1 LELRLPSA
9 IRIASHLTIW
19 LVVIVPAA
27 VLAAHGWRPTED
39 DAMTALRSWW
49 VFSDH
54 TPLVGMASTA
64 VSGSHQAFGLGPL
77 QFWLLAIPVHLD
89 RSQGLLWGAYFWCG
103 LVLSLAIEAAWKTRG
118 WVGSLA
124 VALVTIDLAWRT
136 PTFNDLVTNPNFG
149 LVFLVATVAFA
160 WAVAEG
166 KLQWWPVMVF
176 SGSVAAQSHLF
187 YLFPAVALVV
197 TAPLIAIAVHRPPR
211 YRWLGVGLVLGA
223 FCWVVPIGQEVFGHP
238 GNISVLLGGQS
249 AHVGIGFGLRTLSM
263 AGSAHP
269 IWGSSYPYFIAVTN
283 RATDYVNRFSTA
295 WGVVVL
301 LLPIAVAVIAWWRG
315 RRPLAIVATIGAVLA
330 VTTLVTFSSFPAGTE
345 LGASVYLI
353 PSLWLVGMVVWIV
366 FIWAAVEVSV
376 AAWQPRTPTL
386 AIVVALLALG
396 LVTVKGTM
404 SVYSG
409 AISEAPGISVFAPLD
424 SSIAHAIER
433 NVSRKP
439 TVLITVHPDVMRL
452 TNGPFR
458 IYVPDYWGIGW
469 LLVADGWRPALPS
482 GQWADASGLTL
493 PKYASWTTAMVQ
505 LQQDRLVLA
514 GIRIG
519 HLHRST
525 RRSKVAGRG

>member
-1 LELRLPSA
+1 VWEFRLPSA
-9 IRIASHLTIW
+9 TRIASHLTIW

-49 VFSDH
+49 VFSDR

-77 QFWLLAIPVHLD
+77 QFWLLAIPVRLS
-89 RSQGLLWGAYFWCG
+89 RSQGILWGSYFWCG

-124 VALVTIDLAWRT
+124 VALVTIDLAWQT
-136 PTFNDLVTNPNFG
+136 PTFNDLVANPNFG
-149 LVFLVATVAFA
+149 RVFLVATVAFA
-160 WAVAEG
+160 WTVAEG
-166 KLQWWPVMVF
+166 SLQWWPVMVL

-187 YLFPAVALVV
+187 YLIPAVVLVV

-223 FCWVVPIGQEVFGHP
+223 ACWVAPIGQEVFGHP
-238 GNISVLLGGQS
+238 GNISVLLGGKG
-249 AHVGIGFGLRTLSM
+249 AHAGLGFGLRTLSM

-269 IWGSSYPYFIAVTN
+269 IWLSPFPYLIAISN
-283 RATDYVNRFSTA
+283 GAIEYINRFSTA

-330 VTTLVTFSSFPAGTE
+330 LTTLVTFSSFPAGTE
-345 LGASVYLI
+345 LGATVYLI

-366 FIWAAVEVSV
+366 FIWAAVEFSV
-376 AAWQPRTPTL
+376 AAWKPRTTTL

-404 SVYSG
+404 SAYSSV
-409 AISEAPGISVFAPLD
+409 ISRAPEFSVDVPLD
-424 SSIAHAIER
+424 GSIAHAIER

-439 TVLITVHPDVMRL
+439 TVLVTVYPDVMRL
-452 TNGPFR
+452 TTGPVR
-458 IYVPDYWGIGW
+458 IYEPDYWGIGW
-469 LLVADGWRPALPS
+469 LLVADGWRPALPN
-482 GQWADASGLTL
+482 GVWAQASGLTL
-493 PKYASWTTAMVQ
+493 PNKAAWTVASVQ
-505 LQQDRLVLA
+505 LQRDRLVLK
-514 GIRIG
+514 GVRIG

-525 RRSKVAGRG
+525 RT